1 MRVHNCGHVGCH
13 NKIPMSERYCSEH
26 IADGKRYQSDTSKR
40 ISNRYYNHYKRDPE
54 ANAFYHDKRWIATR
68 DYVYARDMGIC
79 QCCGEVLTDRKIVD
93 HIHPLKIASDE
104 RLSADNLWTL
114 CYQCHNIK
122 TMIEE
127 QTISRS
133 NGTNKLKHMTKQ
145 WYIKQIMRLRNKQ
158 P

>member
-1 MRVHNCGHVGCH
+1 
-13 NKIPMSERYCSEH
+13 
-26 IADGKRYQSDTSKR
+26 
-40 ISNRYYNHYKRDPE
+40 
-54 ANAFYHDKRWIATR
+54 
-68 DYVYARDMGIC
+68 
-79 QCCGEVLTDRKIVD
+79 KIVD

-127 QTISRS
+127 QTISRP

-145 WYIKQIMRLRNKQ
+145 WYIKQIMRLRKKQ
-158 P
+158 S